1 MTWFDILIEYAV
13 IGAFLV
19 LVMCLL
25 VWAIGPHR
33 RWLLLLAT
41 TPVVCHRSDA
51 ADIRLS
57 PRQLSAS
64 PALRWTSGQPHH
76 PLRVAAH
83 RSHVSHPSHRSIPAL
98 PSVRAGSTL
107 TVLATGYS
115 KHEGRIGGGPRN
127 CLGEPLDDSTIAVDP
142 RVIPIGSIVRIGG
155 RTYRARDVGG
165 AIVGKRIDLHFSSA
179 RAANRY
185 RTTLTIHI
193 VSVGT
198 HRYNAWYARKFG
210 GRHHSGRA

>member
-1 MTWFDILIEYAV
+1 MTWFDTIIEYAV
-13 IGAFLV
+13 IGAFL
-19 LVMCLL
+19 LFILCLL
-25 VWAIGPHR
+25 AWSLGPHR
-33 RWLLLLAT
+33 RHLILLAA
-41 TPVVCHRSDA
+41 VCLAPKSEA

-64 PALRWTSGQPHH
+64 PALRWTAGQRHH
-76 PLRVAAH
+76 PLRLSAH

-98 PSVRAGSTL
+98 QSVRAGSTL

-210 GRHHSGRA
+210 GRHHSQG